1 MSENLP
7 KKETSDEIDLL
18 VIFNQFG
25 KAISKVY
32 NGVLSILKSLFSML
46 IYALK
51 PIVSN
56 IIIIGVSMV
65 IAAGIGYALD
75 KTKDPV
81 YVSQMI
87 VRPYFESKYP
97 LVNKINMYNSL
108 LKDKDYE
115 TIKDVFGLT
124 TEEAKTIVSIEVAQG
139 PETENS
145 KLVKYNK
152 FLKSLDSVNAAKL
165 SYDDFIKNRS
175 IYNGDV
181 FEIEVLST
189 NKTIFRSLENGLNSI
204 FENDYSLKIK
214 QKRDSLIG
222 IDQTRIRNSLKEAD
236 SLKKVYINVIE
247 EESRSESNSGRITSD
262 GVSLIQ
268 ERVNTRE
275 YDLLEKQI
283 KLRQDL
289 SKLES
294 QKVQRD
300 VLFDTVSSF
309 QEIGTRHVNIFR
321 IYTIVLPILT
331 FILLILGF
339 IFAKTFKFIKDYE

>member
-32 NGVLSILKSLFSML
+32 NGALSILKSLFSML

-115 TIKDVFGLT
+115 KIKDVFGLT
-124 TEEAKTIVSIEVAQG
+124 TEEAETIVRIEVAQG

-247 EESRSESNSGRITSD
+247 EESRSENNSGRITSD

-339 IFAKTFKFIKDYE
+339 IFVKTFKFIKDYE